1 MTTREISTSSHRD
14 EQPKPM
20 SQSSCNKA
28 RWVRRCAM
36 SDLSIRHAGTLSCKN
51 KNEGAKELCRGCLE
65 RAWVGELVVVSDG
78 DAMNRG
84 DPGDLWDLWH
94 CFGESRPWKDK
105 MQRAMANVGRGV
117 KIV

>member
-1 MTTREISTSSHRD
+1 M
-14 EQPKPM
+14 
-20 SQSSCNKA
+20 
-28 RWVRRCAM
+28 
-36 SDLSIRHAGTLSCKN
+36 
-51 KNEGAKELCRGCLE
+51 
-65 RAWVGELVVVSDG
+65 GELVVVSDG